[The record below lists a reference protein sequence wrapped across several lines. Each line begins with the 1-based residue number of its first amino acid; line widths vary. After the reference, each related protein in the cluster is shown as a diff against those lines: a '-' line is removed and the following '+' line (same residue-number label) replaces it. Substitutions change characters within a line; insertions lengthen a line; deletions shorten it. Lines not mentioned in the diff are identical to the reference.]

1 MSFHELAA
9 RYRRWQSIR
18 ETIAA
23 LECLPTSE
31 LDDLG
36 IARRHIHDL
45 AKRHAI

>member
-9 RYRRWQSIR
+9 RYCRWQSIR

-23 LECLPTSE
+23 LEDLPTTE

-36 IARRHIHDL
+36 IGRWRIPEIAQSSVD
-45 AKRHAI
+45 